1 MERKCTNRQ
10 YHVQDNVD
18 VAHKYV
24 KMYFNTNQFPA
35 LLFCGPHSKPH
46 GARGMSKQ
54 YQLRFDTKLGN
65 GVCAIRRITCACV
78 SCTSIIY
85 KPWISGIP
93 SNKKELHKPV
103 TKCAYWPVIGSFNN
117 WIIVQ
122 LSQKS
127 TPYDEFD

>member
-24 KMYFNTNQFPA
+24 KMYFNTNRFPA

-65 GVCAIRRITCACV
+65 GVCAIRRITCAV
-78 SCTSIIY
+78 FHVHQLYINLGYLLYHQIKKSSI
-85 KPWISGIP
+85 
-93 SNKKELHKPV
+93 NL
-103 TKCAYWPVIGSFNN
+103 
-117 WIIVQ
+117 
-122 LSQKS
+122 
-127 TPYDEFD
+127 